1 MTTYSAEQVAAI
13 SDADARRILTGPGIP
28 DCPNVGF
35 FAAET
40 LAPVG
45 KDPSV
50 TQIGAFGKPEAPVGI
65 DATGAVVNFSPWSD
79 TGSSVVNTSV
89 RAFVDTLAAIAEF
102 GPLPSD
108 YQAAEAVAD
117 RLRPVLVGIDPAAL
131 SDHDGVWYNML
142 DEIAAGMYGDAPA

>member
-1 MTTYSAEQVAAI
+1 MAARRGPGRGARGPGVGCRKALRARIGGSAMTTYSAEQVAAI

-40 LAPVG
+40 LAPIG

-102 GPLPSD
+102 GP
-108 YQAAEAVAD
+108 
-117 RLRPVLVGIDPAAL
+117 
-131 SDHDGVWYNML
+131 
-142 DEIAAGMYGDAPA
+142 